1 MDTSINDASVYDDN
15 FTLLTKIR
23 SLQRRVEALEA
34 QGGSGGSYTL
44 PTASATV
51 KGGVKI
57 GSGLQMNGETLSTT
71 GGGSSYELPIASAST
86 LGGVKV
92 GNNLSIDANGVLSA
106 SGGGGSYTLP
116 VATAEV
122 LGGVKIGDNLS
133 IDANGVL
140 SGKGVVIDTHFL
152 PSNQVGF
159 WNYSEG
165 FLFGNALSIAV
176 DNAKDYTTPLTFVN
190 DSDSTDTKTLYIQN
204 SSKWGNTRGYLTFA
218 EGVEYVGSNSYYVP
232 LFVYDY
238 GEGLTIANAW
248 NQGGYNAKC
257 DTDLRLFDTAS
268 QSGVDSVGY
277 GRVTQHNTGAYV
289 GIDNQGRYKLTQAY
303 GNITEIKVQI
313 EDGDVWKDYT
323 WTGTIALTDL
333 FNTDEY
339 AYLSG
344 TWYCIK

>member
-44 PTASATV
+44 PTASASV

-57 GSGLQMNGETLSTT
+57 GSGLQMNGETLNAT
-71 GGGSSYELPIASAST
+71 GGGSYELPIASAST

-116 VATAEV
+116 IATSEV

-133 IDANGVL
+133 IDANGIL
-140 SGKGVVIDTHFL
+140 SGKGVVIDRHYL
-152 PSNQVGF
+152 PSSRAGF
-159 WNYSEG
+159 WTYSQG
-165 FLFGNALSIAV
+165 FVFGNCLGIAV

-190 DSDSTDTKTLYIQN
+190 NNDSSDTKTLYIGAPTSQSLRRTFSRPN
-204 SSKWGNTRGYLTFA
+204 PYYEMLFAHDYGDDYLTI
-218 EGVEYVGSNSYYVP
+218 SNAM
-232 LFVYDY
+232 
-238 GEGLTIANAW
+238 E
-248 NQGGYNAKC
+248 QGGYDAIVYDLQLYDAPSQTSGDRIWGIVQQSNASIYVMEDN
-257 DTDLRLFDTAS
+257 DTHRFK
-268 QSGVDSVGY
+268 
-277 GRVTQHNTGAYV
+277 VTSAG
-289 GIDNQGRYKLTQAY
+289 GS
-303 GNITEIKVQI
+303 ITEIRADI
-313 EDGDVWKDYT
+313 EDGGTWKQYT
-323 WTGTIALTDL
+323 WTGSIAMSDL
-333 FNTDEY
+333 VNTDEY

-344 TWYCIK
+344 TWYCIR